1 MVAHLNLVRF
11 LAMKF
16 VNRGEPLDD
25 LVQVGTLGLLK
36 AIDRFD
42 PERGVEFTT
51 YATPTIVGE
60 IKRHFRDKGWAVK
73 VPRRLQELN
82 QSVNRSVETLAIEL
96 GRSPTVAELAERLN
110 ASEEEILEA
119 QELGQAY
126 NLLSLDSEVGG
137 DGDKKSQTLADTV
150 GMTDT
155 GMELLEDR
163 ANLERAF
170 HVLDRP
176 RTRDHLPA
184 LLRIR
189 FANRDR
195 REAASLAD
203 ARVAPAGQGA
213 RKTARRPRRLRALDL
228 ALAWP
233 LRRPSGGSVRRGRCR
248 GPLFCYH
255 FALTPMKSQ
264 ELRQAWIDF
273 FVAKGHKPL
282 PSAGLIPDEMSTT
295 LFTIAGMEQFVP
307 VFLGEQP
314 PPAPRAV
321 TVQRCLRVAGAKSDI
336 ENVGR
341 TGRHGTFLEM
351 LGQLQLRRLLQA
363 RGDRLGLGVR
373 HRT

>member
-1 MVAHLNLVRF
+1 MVERGETRPDRQRTRASLSRLAGANDVEREELREELVVAHLNLVRF

-42 PERGVEFTT
+42 TERGVEFTT

-82 QSVNRSVETLAIEL
+82 QSVNRSIDALAIEL
-96 GRSPTVAELAERLN
+96 GRSPTVAELAEKLN

-150 GMTDT
+150 GMTDA

-170 HVLDRP
+170 HVLTGRE
-176 RTRDHLPA
+176 RVIIYLRFYESVSQTEIAARLQVSQMHVSRLQAKA
-184 LLRIR
+184 LEKLRG
-189 FANRDR
+189 A
-195 REAASLAD
+195 LAD
-203 ARVAPAGQGA
+203 
-213 RKTARRPRRLRALDL
+213 
-228 ALAWP
+228 
-233 LRRPSGGSVRRGRCR
+233 
-248 GPLFCYH
+248 
-255 FALTPMKSQ
+255 
-264 ELRQAWIDF
+264 
-273 FVAKGHKPL
+273 
-282 PSAGLIPDEMSTT
+282 
-295 LFTIAGMEQFVP
+295 
-307 VFLGEQP
+307 
-314 PPAPRAV
+314 
-321 TVQRCLRVAGAKSDI
+321 
-336 ENVGR
+336 
-341 TGRHGTFLEM
+341 
-351 LGQLQLRRLLQA
+351 
-363 RGDRLGLGVR
+363 
-373 HRT
+373 